1 MALAAVIE
9 SASLVDALANTGRCD
24 ERRMTTAIN
33 SIFSLDSDSL
43 ESNYGGRQAMQPG
56 IQTLLDQFS
65 ASALP
70 NVDVARYQMALVQLQ
85 RRLMRDE
92 PTLKKLK
99 SGIESIQTLRQ
110 MQGELDQVV
119 IGRVAS
125 LYQET
130 ISQLTPRIIVKGKP
144 AYLQSS
150 DCSERIRALL
160 LAGIRAAVLWQQSG
174 GSRWSL
180 LFGRRAYMES
190 AQVLLKSMQRAEVSE

>member
-9 SASLVDALANTGRCD
+9 AASLVDELANKGRCD
-24 ERRMTTAIN
+24 ETRMKTAIN

-43 ESNYGGRQAMQPG
+43 EANYGGRRALQPG

-92 PTLKKLK
+92 ATLNKLQA
-99 SGIESIQTLRQ
+99 GIRSIQTLKD

-130 ISQLTPRIIVKGKP
+130 ISQLSPRIIVKGKP
-144 AYLQSS
+144 NFLQAS

-160 LAGIRAAVLWQQSG
+160 LAGIRGAVLWEQSG

-180 LFGRRAYMES
+180 LFGRRAYVES
-190 AQVLLKSMQRAEVSE
+190 GQVLLKGMQNGHGS